1 VLAMHQGLTGHCA
14 FLLAIIASLS
24 ESSRRN
30 KFELCNVIYS
40 IGWCKGAADLS
51 VCLLLG
57 LGGSQPWSQCVK
69 KQSKLIN

>member
-1 VLAMHQGLTGHCA
+1 MHQGLTGHCA

-24 ESSRRN
+24 EPSRRN

-51 VCLLLG
+51 VCLLLVAWWIAAMEPMC
-57 LGGSQPWSQCVK
+57 QK
-69 KQSKLIN
+69 TIKAN